1 MWSEIEKNL
10 APFETGVLNATDL
23 EGYPYSVRCRP
34 RQDPSAGVLRL
45 DLAVEDIQ
53 PGPASLLFHSHDEK
67 LWNQKVFLLLGR
79 LEGVGNSRLFRP
91 ERPVGG
97 MGLANAA
104 RMLIG
109 IRRSTTAYLK
119 KRGLPRPT
127 IPWGEIEE
135 VKKFNLP
142 RSIPR

>member
-1 MWSEIEKNL
+1 MWPEIAKNL
-10 APFETGVLNATDL
+10 AAFETGVLNATDPD
-23 EGYPYSVRCRP
+23 GYPYSVRCRP

-45 DLAVEDIQ
+45 DLAGMDEIQ

-67 LWNQKVFLLLGR
+67 LWNQKVFLLLGE
-79 LEGVGNSRLFRP
+79 LEGVGDSRVFRP

-97 MGLANAA
+97 MGLTNAA

-119 KRGLPRPT
+119 KRGLPRPR
-127 IPWGEIEE
+127 IPWDEIAEL
-135 VKKFNLP
+135 KK
-142 RSIPR
+142 